1 MIGLIKEFKCTKE
14 NLIPALESSLLLL
27 YATDY
32 LAAFEVEHSHMRP
45 EES

>member
-1 MIGLIKEFKCTKE
+1 MIGLVKEFICTKE

-32 LAAFEVEHSHMRP
+32 LAAFKVDHSHVRP